1 MKIAV
6 IISNLRFGGAE
17 VQTVELINNLAAGG
31 DEVLLMSMD
40 GDLAIRERVA
50 HGIEVI
56 VLGKRAYVD
65 LQMLGKIIGVLKE
78 FKPQC
83 FMMVNS
89 YPAMYGYL
97 ASLFAGRDLE
107 KISIQHTT
115 LFKGFVDG
123 LQNLYYMRIIK
134 RMDRIVFVCN
144 SQKEHWIRKYG
155 INPKKA
161 VVIYNGINISRFE
174 GYHTDTKKLRDE
186 LGFSQGDIV
195 IGVNANLRPE
205 KKHEDL
211 VDALEILLSKGYP
224 VNLLFIGDG
233 VRRSFLENYIAAK
246 GLGAHIVITG
256 FVQDVRPYLSCLD
269 ISVLTSVAVETLSI
283 AVIESMALA
292 KPVVI
297 SDIGGARELVES
309 GQNGYLYE
317 AGNVAELSAAIQS
330 LIDGQFY
337 EAMGRKSFAK
347 AKELFD
353 TGIMTA
359 KYVEMLKG
367 LI

>member
-6 IISNLRFGGAE
+6 MISNLRFGGAE

-31 DEVLLMSMD
+31 DEILLMSMD

-50 HGIEVI
+50 HGIEVV
-56 VLGKRAYVD
+56 VLGKRAYAD
-65 LQMLGKIIGVLKE
+65 FRMLGKIIGILKD

-83 FMMVNS
+83 FIMVNS

-97 ASLFAGRDLE
+97 ASLFSGRRF
-107 KISIQHTT
+107 KRISIQHTT

-144 SQKEHWIRKYG
+144 SQREHWVRKYG
-155 INPKKA
+155 INPEKA
-161 VVIYNGINISRFE
+161 VVIYNGININRFE
-174 GYHTDTKKLRDE
+174 GYQTDTKKMRDE
-186 LGFSQGDIV
+186 LGFSSSDIV

-211 VDALEILLSKGYP
+211 IDALEILLSKGYP
-224 VNLLFIGDG
+224 VKLLFIGDG
-233 VRRSFLENYIAAK
+233 VRRRFLEDYIGTK
-246 GLGAHIVITG
+246 GLGAHIAITG
-256 FVQDVRPYLSCLD
+256 FVQDVRPFLSCVD
-269 ISVLTSVAVETLSI
+269 ISALTSIAVETLSI

-292 KPVVI
+292 KPVVL

-317 AGNVAELSAAIQS
+317 AGNVAELAASIEKI
-330 LIDGQFY
+330 IDGQFY
-337 EAMGRKSFAK
+337 RTMGGNSFAR

-359 KYVEMLKG
+359 KYVEMLRG